1 MFNKKKWRKR
11 MKRFK
16 EIWRRFRKNKTAMV
30 GLVLVVIL
38 VGLAIFADVIV
49 PYETATRN
57 DVMNKLKPPS
67 AEHIFGT
74 DSLGRDIF
82 ARVVHGARYSLLVG
96 IVTTGISVVIG
107 LFLAAAAAYYG
118 GKVDTIISR
127 GVDIVTSVPP
137 LILAMCIVAAFGAT
151 TENLF
156 IALTIISIP
165 AVVRVNRAALLN
177 VVNQEYIEAARACG
191 TSTFRILTKHILKN
205 GMGTIIVNA
214 TMGVSGKILTAAT
227 LADVEDTQILDT
239 YKAEIA
245 SAILVDS
252 EGNKVGDLD
261 IESCEV
267 YSTSDLKKQITAEP
281 KALPVYIFK
290 NGITVVPCYGA
301 GLWGPIWG
309 YIGLEGDLKTI
320 KAVRFGHKGETPG
333 LGAKISDEPSFAEA
347 FVAKTIGEGEIL
359 FEVAKPANRQTEN
372 NGVDAISG
380 ATITSQALGK
390 TLNMWFGFYSNYF
403 AKNAAAEEVV
413 DVVEPVETVEE

>member
-1 MFNKKKWRKR
+1 MNTNSNTYTV
-11 MKRFK
+11 
-16 EIWRRFRKNKTAMV
+16 IYS
-30 GLVLVVIL
+30 VIL
-38 VGLAIFADVIV
+38 VVVVAAVLAFA
-49 PYETATRN
+49 ATY
-57 DVMNKLKPPS
+57 LKPTQD
-67 AEHIFGT
+67 AN
-74 DSLGRDIF
+74 
-82 ARVVHGARYSLLVG
+82 V
-96 IVTTGISVVIG
+96 
-107 LFLAAAAAYYG
+107 
-118 GKVDTIISR
+118 KKDTI
-127 GVDIVTSVPP
+127 G
-137 LILAMCIVAAFGAT
+137 
-151 TENLF
+151 
-156 IALTIISIP
+156 
-165 AVVRVNRAALLN
+165 
-177 VVNQEYIEAARACG
+177 Q
-191 TSTFRILTKHILKN
+191 
-205 GMGTIIVNA
+205 
-214 TMGVSGKILTAAT
+214 ILTAAT
-227 LADVEDTQILDT
+227 FANVEDAQILDT

-245 SAILVDS
+245 SAILVDA

-267 YSTSDLKKQITAEP
+267 YGTSDLKKQITAEP

-347 FVAKTIGEGEIL
+347 FVSKTIGDGEIL

-403 AKNAAAEEVV
+403 AKNAAAEEVI
-413 DVVEPVETVEE
+413 DVVEPVVTVEE

>member
-1 MFNKKKWRKR
+1 MNTNSNTYTV
-11 MKRFK
+11 
-16 EIWRRFRKNKTAMV
+16 IYS
-30 GLVLVVIL
+30 VIL
-38 VGLAIFADVIV
+38 VVVVAAVLAFAAM
-49 PYETATRN
+49 Y
-57 DVMNKLKPPS
+57 LKPTQD
-67 AEHIFGT
+67 AN
-74 DSLGRDIF
+74 
-82 ARVVHGARYSLLVG
+82 V
-96 IVTTGISVVIG
+96 
-107 LFLAAAAAYYG
+107 
-118 GKVDTIISR
+118 KKDTI
-127 GVDIVTSVPP
+127 G
-137 LILAMCIVAAFGAT
+137 
-151 TENLF
+151 
-156 IALTIISIP
+156 
-165 AVVRVNRAALLN
+165 
-177 VVNQEYIEAARACG
+177 Q
-191 TSTFRILTKHILKN
+191 
-205 GMGTIIVNA
+205 
-214 TMGVSGKILTAAT
+214 ILTAAT
-227 LADVEDTQILDT
+227 FADVEDTQILDT

-245 SAILVDS
+245 SAILVDA

-267 YSTSDLKKQITAEP
+267 YGTADLKKQITAEP

-347 FVAKTIGEGEIL
+347 FVAKTIGDGEIL

-403 AKNAAAEEVV
+403 AKNAAAEEVI
-413 DVVEPVETVEE
+413 DVVEPVVTVEE